1 MGPLSAIGQHLW
13 PGPDPKR
20 QRVPDH
26 DARSVLT
33 ADPQR
38 SMSRAGAI
46 TLSRP
51 NHERHVRMPRQQ
63 RCRAS
68 LGKED

>member
-1 MGPLSAIGQHLW
+1 MGPLSAIDQHLW

-38 SMSRAGAI
+38 SMSRAGAV
-46 TLSRP
+46 TLPRRD
-51 NHERHVRMPRQQ
+51 HERHGRMPRQPI
-63 RCRAS
+63 CRAS

>member
-1 MGPLSAIGQHLW
+1 MGPAFVIGQPLW
-13 PGPDPKR
+13 PDPQS

-38 SMSRAGAI
+38 SMSRSGAA
-46 TLSRP
+46 TLPRR
-51 NHERHVRMPRQQ
+51 NHERHGRMPRPAT
-63 RCRAS
+63 CWAS
-68 LGKED
+68 SLDTEG

>member
-1 MGPLSAIGQHLW
+1 MGDPFAIGQHLW

-38 SMSRAGAI
+38 SMSRAGAV
-46 TLSRP
+46 TLPRR
-51 NHERHVRMPRQQ
+51 NHERHGRMPRQQ
-63 RCRAS
+63 CCRAS